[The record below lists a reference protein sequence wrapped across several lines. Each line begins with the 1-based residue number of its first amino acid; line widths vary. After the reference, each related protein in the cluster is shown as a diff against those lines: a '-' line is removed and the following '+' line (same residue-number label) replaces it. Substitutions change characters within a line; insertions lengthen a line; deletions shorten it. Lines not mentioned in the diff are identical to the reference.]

1 MCNFVAVSR
10 FNLMKN
16 IGIKLTIIL
25 LFLVSACNSNPEGV
39 VSIDKMAEI
48 LADLKVLEAKI
59 DNFYVTTADSS
70 RVAYRYEQNKIFK
83 KHEIDSVQFNLSYDY
98 YLRDKRKMLKVYEK
112 SEEILENRYLET
124 QEDPDEIRSNNPHL
138 QRVRKH

>member
-1 MCNFVAVSR
+1 
-10 FNLMKN
+10 MKN

-25 LFLVSACNSNPEGV
+25 LFLVSACNSSPEEV

-48 LADLKVLEAKI
+48 LADLKIVEAKI

-70 RVAYRYEQNKIFK
+70 RVAYRYEQNKIFV

-98 YLRDKRKMLKVYEK
+98 YLRNKKKMLKVYEK
-112 SEEILENRYLET
+112 SADILEEKYLET
-124 QEDPDEIRSNNPHL
+124 SEDPDEILSNNPHL
-138 QRVRKH
+138 QRAGKY